1 MGPCAETALFQDTTV
16 RAEDGGL
23 PKDSSKEID
32 TCRRSQQ
39 LGCKGEKTIV
49 AFLDL
54 IPSRKAE
61 CMSKSMRR
69 AGVSQGNGS
78 CHELGKG
85 EGELF
90 RDPA

>member
-1 MGPCAETALFQDTTV
+1 MGPCADTALFRDTTV

-23 PKDSSKEID
+23 PKDSNKGID
-32 TCRRSQQ
+32 NCRRPQQ
-39 LGCKGEKTIV
+39 MGCKGEKTRV
-49 AFLDL
+49 ALLDL

-85 EGELF
+85 EGEL
-90 RDPA
+90 